1 MTTRSGFRTKS
12 AAKTEMKRIEA
23 QVANDTFFDDTSTK
37 DYTVQ
42 EVYELFHAGY
52 KYTVKRI
59 NIDDIWNTSWKSYT
73 PLDRP

>member
-1 MTTRSGFRTKS
+1 
-12 AAKTEMKRIEA
+12 MKRIEA

-59 NIDDIWNTSWKSYT
+59 NIDDI
-73 PLDRP
+73 